1 MGERLMP
8 LYQYACPQ
16 GHEVE
21 KVLQIAE
28 RNDPGPC
35 GACGGVLERV
45 WRVRGRNAQAFDPI
59 VLHRSPD
66 GKYSFPMHH
75 SEPPLDGY
83 ERIECGTF
91 QELDRHIKQAN
102 AVERRKM
109 EAHVES
115 QREQL
120 NYMESVN
127 RSELRDRMRH
137 MQPVWRG
144 FAELAM
150 RENDKKP
157 RPKVSDPN
165 VYAEIRDFDASN
177 RMEHRDLLTGWKRRN
192 A

>member
-1 MGERLMP
+1 MP
-8 LYQYACPQ
+8 IFCYKCPQ

-35 GACGGVLERV
+35 GACGGGLERV
-45 WRVRGRNAQAFDPI
+45 WRVRGRNAAAFAPI

-75 SEPPLDGY
+75 SEPPLEGY

-91 QELDRHIKQAN
+91 QELDHHIKQAN
-102 AVERRKM
+102 SVERRKM
-109 EAHVES
+109 EEHVES

-120 NYMESVN
+120 NYMEATN
-127 RSELRDRMRH
+127 RAELRAQMRR
-137 MQPVWRG
+137 MQPRMRG
-144 FAELAM
+144 FAEFAM
-150 RENDKKP
+150 QQNDAKP
-157 RPKVSDPN
+157 RPQMREPEL
-165 VYAEIRDFDASN
+165 YAEIRERDSSN
-177 RMEHRDLLTGWKRRN
+177 RTEYCDLLTGWKRRN